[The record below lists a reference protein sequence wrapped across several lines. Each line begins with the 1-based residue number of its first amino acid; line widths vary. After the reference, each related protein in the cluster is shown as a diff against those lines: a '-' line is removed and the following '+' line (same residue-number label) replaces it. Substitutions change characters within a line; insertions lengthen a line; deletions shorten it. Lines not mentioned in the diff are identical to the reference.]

1 MNTISVPPELLSL
14 PNHLVLAVVSV
25 VCALVG
31 AFRYHDVCRPL
42 PAPPRRTRVAGLRTG
57 DVLLWTGARS
67 ARLVAER
74 FLIGPFTHVGLV
86 VRCRDRSGAIV
97 TLVWESMPDCGKRLA
112 PVETLLRRA
121 RRAQEQIWAR
131 KLGFR
136 GRRVE
141 DGDISTQLLADLV
154 RRGLGTAYGFSFW
167 RVAFQRWCAHLPL
180 PVHHTRQ
187 NITVTQP
194 LFCSEL
200 VAFTLCMLGIL
211 HPHDTQTFDFL
222 PADFSSAAPRRPLP
236 LAPGFQFGPD
246 TLLVG

>member
-1 MNTISVPPELLSL
+1 MNTVNISL
-14 PNHLVLAVVSV
+14 PNHLALLVVSL

-31 AFRYHDVCRPL
+31 IFRYHDVCRPL
-42 PAPPRRTRVAGLRTG
+42 PAPPQRTRVADLRTG
-57 DVLLWTGARS
+57 DLLLWTGARS
-67 ARLVAER
+67 LRETVER
-74 FLIGPFTHVGLV
+74 FLIGAITHVGLV

-97 TLVWESMPDCGKRLA
+97 TLVWESMPGGKRLA
-112 PVETLLRRA
+112 PAETLLRRA
-121 RRAQEQIWAR
+121 RRLQEQIWAR
-131 KLGFR
+131 KLEFR

-222 PADFSSAAPRRPLP
+222 PADFSSAAPRQSLP

-246 TLLVG
+246 TLLVEGV